1 MPLDT
6 GLAGWI
12 ALHFGIGLLGTWLA
26 RYYALKR
33 RLIDQPGERRSHAT
47 PMPRGGGISI
57 VAAMLVALAW
67 WGWRHP
73 ADAMMPSALAIGLGL
88 VAGAGWLDD
97 HRPTSPWLR
106 LAIHAIA
113 SAVFAGALHLEGHGL
128 LVVASGLLLPLVL
141 VNVWNFMDGIDGIAT
156 TQAVIAGAAVLLLSA
171 SREVTAVTVALMASS
186 LGFLPFNFPRARI
199 FLGDV
204 GSGALGYA
212 VAVLAVLAMPR
223 SGWSG
228 WLLALPLSPF
238 ILDASLTLI
247 ARMVRGERWWM
258 PHVEHAYQR
267 LARHS
272 WGHVR
277 VTCAYAAW
285 SLGGLMVLWAMRPS
299 GGTAIM
305 SAVIAWYVTG
315 AVVWMRLRTV
325 GAS

>member
-1 MPLDT
+1 MPFDT

-26 RYYALKR
+26 RRYALKR

-57 VAAMLVALAW
+57 VAAMFVALAW

-73 ADAMMPSALAIGLGL
+73 IDAMVAAAIGIGLGL

-97 HRPTSPWLR
+97 HRPVSPWLR
-106 LAIHAIA
+106 LAIHAVA
-113 SAVFAGALHLEGHGL
+113 SAGFASALYLDGHGA
-128 LVVASGLLLPLVL
+128 LVVASGWLLPLVL

-156 TQAVIAGAAVLLLSA
+156 TQAVIAAAALVLGSTSVVVA
-171 SREVTAVTVALMASS
+171 AFAMALMASS
-186 LGFLPFNFPRARI
+186 IGFLPFNFPRARI

-204 GSGALGYA
+204 GSGSLGYV

-223 SGWSG
+223 AGWAW
-228 WLLALPLSPF
+228 WLFTLPLSPF
-238 ILDASLTLI
+238 ILDASLTLS

-285 SLGGLMVLWAMRPS
+285 SLVGLMLLWAMRPAGS
-299 GGTAIM
+299 TAIM
-305 SAVIAWYVTG
+305 AAVVAWHLTG
-315 AVVWMRLRTV
+315 AAVWMRLRKF

>member
-1 MPLDT
+1 MSFDT

-12 ALHFGIGLLGTWLA
+12 AMHFGIGLLGTWLA
-26 RYYALKR
+26 RRYALRR
-33 RLIDQPGERRSHAT
+33 RLIDQPGERRSHDT

-67 WGWRHP
+67 WGWRHQ
-73 ADAMMPSALAIGLGL
+73 ADAIVAAGIGIGLVL

-113 SAVFAGALHLEGHGL
+113 SAVFAGALYLEGHGL

-141 VNVWNFMDGIDGIAT
+141 VNIWNFMDGIDGIAS
-156 TQAVIAGAAVLLLSA
+156 TQGAIAMAGVVLA
-171 SREVTAVTVALMASS
+171 STSEGTASVGLALMAACM
-186 LGFLPFNFPRARI
+186 GFLPFNFPRPRI

-204 GSGALGYA
+204 GSGSLGYG
-212 VAVLAVLAMPR
+212 VAVLAVMAMPG
-223 SGWSG
+223 SGWDW
-228 WLLALPLSPF
+228 WLLTLPLSAF
-238 ILDASLTLI
+238 ALDASLTLI
-247 ARMVRGERWWM
+247 ARMVRGECWWM

-267 LARHS
+267 LARYS

-277 VTCAYAAW
+277 VTSAYAAW
-285 SLGGLMVLWAMRPS
+285 SLSGLLLSCTMRS
-299 GGTAIM
+299 AGTTAIM
-305 SAVIAWYVTG
+305 ATVIGWHMAG
-315 AVVWMRLRTV
+315 AAIWIRLRRI